1 MLYTG
6 DKLSSSIFCEASVTP
21 DQISTF
27 SNMCFA
33 HLLNKILHW
42 NENDRHINS
51 FYGYDL
57 SIIW

>member
-42 NENDRHINS
+42 NENDKQT
-51 FYGYDL
+51 Y
-57 SIIW
+57 